1 MPLYTKRVTNQ
12 SQVLLFCGGV
22 CYYSVYMKKA
32 IFFIVL
38 IVLVGVGVYMWGNQG
53 QMDGSPQKNTEDPFN
68 TTYMIEGASV
78 TLNLGS
84 AESEVAPGSA
94 SKLVTKV
101 FGEPVYGDLDGDGD
115 DDAAIFLTQDG
126 GGSGTFY
133 YAVAAINEDGA
144 YKGTKAILLGDR
156 IAPQTINI
164 REGFLVANYADRK
177 AGDEMTAQPSMGVS
191 MYAALVNGDLVKIA
205 PNGDKSD
212 LIRVGV
218 PSYLAHI
225 SSPLS
230 ISGEARGT
238 WYFEASF
245 PIVLTDLNGNVI
257 AQHYAEAQ
265 SEWMTED
272 FVPFKATLEFK
283 KPASTTKAILI
294 LKKDNPSGLPEHED
308 EIKVPVIL

>member
-1 MPLYTKRVTNQ
+1 MPLYTKRVTNK
-12 SQVLLFCGGV
+12 SWVLLTWGV
-22 CYYSVYMKKA
+22 VWYYSIHMKKA
-32 IFFIVL
+32 VFL
-38 IVLVGVGVYMWGNQG
+38 IILIALVAGGLYVWGQQG
-53 QMDGSPQKNTEDPFN
+53 GDGGPQQKNAEDPFN
-68 TTYMIEGASV
+68 TTYVVEGASV

-84 AESEVAPGSA
+84 AESEAAPGSA

-115 DDAAIFLTQDG
+115 DDAAVFLAQDG

-133 YAVAAINEDGA
+133 YAAAAVNEDGA
-144 YKGTKAILLGDR
+144 YKGTRAIFLGDR
-156 IAPQTINI
+156 IAPQTIEI
-164 REGFLVANYADRK
+164 REGFLIANYADRN
-177 AGDEMTAQPSMGVS
+177 AGEAMTAVPTVGAS
-191 MYAALVNGDLVKIA
+191 MYAALANGDLVKIA

-212 LIRVGV
+212 LIRVGI
-218 PSYLAHI
+218 PAYLTHI
-225 SSPLS
+225 SSPLT
-230 ISGEARGT
+230 ISGEARGV

-245 PIVLTDLNGNVI
+245 PIVLTDLEGNII

-265 SEWMTED
+265 GEWMTED
-272 FVPFKATLEFK
+272 FVPFKATLEFE